1 MGFSEVGGV
10 DAMGGVP
17 EFRRRRRRRRS
28 FSADIWSFVAGLGA
42 SEDWGLFLEEG
53 AFGFWLGFCFCFFG
67 GIFGGRSGGMSY
79 CPALEER
86 ERPVRKYARGSAM
99 PI

>member
-67 GIFGGRSGGMSY
+67 GIFGGEKWRDELLP
-79 CPALEER
+79 CLWKR
-86 ERPVRKYARGSAM
+86 ERDQ
-99 PI
+99 